1 MEQYDERLIALEADI
16 RIMREEKRR
25 VEEECQKLR
34 EEKENLSGRLDE
46 VSNTHSPTTGEFLI
60 KEIEI
65 LAKRVET
72 LSSEL
77 SLERSRN
84 TELEKSINNMDSN
97 KVEISCQ
104 TYQKG
109 EEI

>member
-46 VSNTHSPTTGEFLI
+46 VS
-60 KEIEI
+60 
-65 LAKRVET
+65 
-72 LSSEL
+72 
-77 SLERSRN
+77 
-84 TELEKSINNMDSN
+84 
-97 KVEISCQ
+97 
-104 TYQKG
+104 
-109 EEI
+109 